1 MPEWHQLYWKC
12 ANVYTRVGEMENASS
27 REIIKTRYS
36 LFGFNQ
42 NSTKGI
48 KNESPTSVACK
59 LNHSLHPR
67 AFFSADID
75 ACEMKFV
82 LSRLQCCIWC

>member
-1 MPEWHQLYWKC
+1 MSGDKKRLMDATVASTVLEMCKRLHSGGNKL
-12 ANVYTRVGEMENASS
+12 AGEMENASS

-67 AFFSADID
+67 AFF
-75 ACEMKFV
+75 
-82 LSRLQCCIWC
+82 R